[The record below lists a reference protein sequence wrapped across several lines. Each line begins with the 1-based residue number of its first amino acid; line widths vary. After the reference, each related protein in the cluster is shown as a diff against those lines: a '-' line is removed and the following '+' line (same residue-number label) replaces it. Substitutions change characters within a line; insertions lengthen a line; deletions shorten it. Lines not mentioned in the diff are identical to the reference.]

1 MNLRASERANS
12 TPPASSMADI
22 AFLLIIF
29 FLTTAVSIS
38 TGLLPGGLGQT
49 RAGSSL
55 PAESVL
61 HLVISR
67 DGTLSIGGRTVP
79 QNSLSGYIASLSTNA
94 AVKKDLALIEADP
107 ATAWQ
112 HIAPVIASLRRAGI
126 LRYAFE
132 GGDE

>member
-1 MNLRASERANS
+1 MNLRASERASS

-38 TGLLPGGLGQT
+38 TGLLPGGLGQN
-49 RAGSSL
+49 RRGASL

-67 DGTLSIGGRTVP
+67 DGTLSIGGRAVP
-79 QNSLSGYIASLSTNA
+79 QNSLSEYITNSP
-94 AVKKDLALIEADP
+94 VKKDLALIEAEP